1 MTLKISQKLNDLKL
15 RLLLLIIMKP
25 ITIAD
30 DQALEELSEIFKL
43 DVNELRTGWGD
54 LPYEISS
61 DPIRMDIV
69 RSMTK
74 RARTKFLKKYRHAY
88 KRFHCPVCDEVITK
102 QIRFMHVRSKFHLAK
117 ISAMILINVNE
128 I

>member
-1 MTLKISQKLNDLKL
+1 
-15 RLLLLIIMKP
+15 MKP

-43 DVNELRTGWGD
+43 DVNELRAGWGD

-74 RARTKFLKKYRHAY
+74 RARTKFLEKYRHAY
-88 KRFHCPVCDEVITK
+88 KRFHCPVCGEVITK
-102 QIRFMHVRSKFHLAK
+102 QIRFMHVRSKYHIAK
-117 ISAMILINVNE
+117 MSAMILINVNE

>member
-1 MTLKISQKLNDLKL
+1 
-15 RLLLLIIMKP
+15 MKP

-54 LPYEISS
+54 LPYEISI

-74 RARTKFLKKYRHAY
+74 RARTKFLEKKRHAY
-88 KRFHCPVCDEVITK
+88 QRFHCPVCDEVITK
-102 QIRFMHVRSKFHLAK
+102 QIRFMHNRSQYHLAK
-117 ISAMILINVNE
+117 LSAMVLINVNE

>member
-1 MTLKISQKLNDLKL
+1 
-15 RLLLLIIMKP
+15 MKP

-69 RSMTK
+69 RSMTR
-74 RARTKFLKKYRHAY
+74 RARTKFLENYRHAY

-102 QIRFMHVRSKFHLAK
+102 QIRFMHIRSKFHLARL
-117 ISAMILINVNE
+117 SAMTLTNVNE

>member
-1 MTLKISQKLNDLKL
+1 
-15 RLLLLIIMKP
+15 MKP

-61 DPIRMDIV
+61 DPIRLDLV
-69 RSMTK
+69 RSRTK
-74 RARTKFLKKYRHAY
+74 RARTKFLEKYRHAY

-117 ISAMILINVNE
+117 MSAMVLINVNE